1 MQTILFTTD
10 EDILESVSHYDQ
22 TFEVDIEDEDL
33 GRDMV
38 ERPKTADKGD
48 EVWPRLHLAGRAAKY
63 MIADVEL
70 NNEN

>member
-10 EDILESVSHYDQ
+10 EDILELVSHYDQ
-22 TFEVDIEDEDL
+22 TFEGDIEDEDP

-48 EVWPRLHLAGRAAKY
+48 EVCRRLLFAGQAAKY
-63 MIADVEL
+63 MIADIEL
-70 NNEN
+70 FYQ